1 MTGLFWFVLGIL
13 TGAVVVAFVVLALW
27 ESLLAR
33 TRSRRRRGFVSVS
46 STSYAP
52 GTAMLDAMR
61 EAADAEFGPGGK
73 R

>member
-33 TRSRRRRGFVSVS
+33 TRAGRRRGFI
-46 STSYAP
+46 
-52 GTAMLDAMR
+52 
-61 EAADAEFGPGGK
+61 GGE